1 MVANVSPPPV
11 IHKHEHKM
19 WLSCGLSA
27 TKTAVSQQEHND
39 AGDSHVVA
47 PKDNVATIYNRIYVK
62 FAKAHDSWNVRMNA
76 INAYL
81 ISDE

>member
-27 TKTAVSQQEHND
+27 TKIAASQQEHND

-47 PKDNVATIYNRIYVK
+47 PKDNVATSYMSN

-76 INAYL
+76 INSYL